1 MLSLFDAGQSE
12 VSSCT
17 IWLRLNKKWTPPK
30 KIKSKKPFKIHKWN
44 NCLGISV
51 QVELVEMYKYGFLIS
66 AAILWI
72 LCARERKLKYKKFI
86 E

>member
-1 MLSLFDAGQSE
+1 MD
-12 VSSCT
+12 
-17 IWLRLNKKWTPPK
+17 PPQK